1 MFTISRHRM
10 NETEKKMINAVE
22 SCYARLKG
30 NVKWTDMR
38 TNTSVFEQVKMEQGD
53 LLKRVISEERRRL
66 WATYQG

>member
-22 SCYARLKG
+22 S
-30 NVKWTDMR
+30 WTDMR
-38 TNTSVFEQVKMEQGD
+38 TNTSVFEQVEMEQGD
-53 LLKRVISEERRRL
+53 LLKRVISEERLRL